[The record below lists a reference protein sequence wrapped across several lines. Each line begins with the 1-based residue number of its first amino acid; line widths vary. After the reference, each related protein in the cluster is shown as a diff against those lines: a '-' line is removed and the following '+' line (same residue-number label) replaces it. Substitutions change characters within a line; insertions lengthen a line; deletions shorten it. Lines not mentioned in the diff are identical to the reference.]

1 MGQVTIDES
10 NRPTESPKRVA
21 NSSWSGGL
29 SPALRLTS
37 HLIADRC
44 SGAYDGLL
52 MFCKIRTLCLLV
64 VAIAALFCAYPTF
77 AADSPQIFPLSEVKP
92 GMTGE
97 MYTIF
102 QGDQVEKV
110 ELQVIGVLQNALGPK
125 QDVIIVKLL
134 GDQAAQTGVV
144 AGMSGSPVY
153 IDGKLV
159 GALSLKLGAFT
170 KEAIGGVTPIA
181 DMLRVA
187 QYRPP
192 GSSQNAEIRPGPVH
206 RDAANVSTGT
216 PGSSGFARPVAVGG
230 GQFLVPI
237 ETPLVTSGM
246 YPQTLGWFQKQFSS
260 WGMAAM
266 AGGTAPSSPN
276 DSKIKPGDMVG
287 IDLIR
292 GDLSVSAGC
301 TVTTVEANRIL
312 ACGHPLFGFG
322 AVQMPI
328 SAAHVVMT
336 LSSAQESTK
345 VITTG
350 GVIGTLTQDR
360 QTAISGTLGPGPAMV
375 PVNLTLD
382 TPDGENKYHF
392 EVVQSP
398 QLTAQLV
405 ATAAYNG
412 ITGSTAY
419 DQSTTLQL
427 EGNIELKGHA
437 PVRLEDL
444 FAPTDQ
450 STPAGFFLA
459 TSVESDF
466 AQIYSNPYEQPQIQR
481 VDLTVKALPD
491 RRWAMIDD
499 AWVEKSEVHP
509 GETVNVRVLLRPY
522 RGAPFTQ
529 QIPITIPEQS
539 SRGTLQL
546 VVSDAAFLNRNV
558 QSLAYTSQGQLPGL
572 GELINLINRERHN
585 DHLYATLLQ
594 PTPTMLVEDKELPNV
609 PLSAIN
615 VLDQRQNPG
624 SARLLWE
631 STAGEWSVD
640 MHEVIAGEHMLTITV
655 K

>member
-1 MGQVTIDES
+1 MPS
-10 NRPTESPKRVA
+10 A
-21 NSSWSGGL
+21 
-29 SPALRLTS
+29 
-37 HLIADRC
+37 
-44 SGAYDGLL
+44 
-52 MFCKIRTLCLLV
+52 IRKLCLLIV
-64 VAIAALFCAYPTF
+64 SLAALACVFPAY
-77 AADSPQIFPLSEVKP
+77 AGDAPQVFPESQVKP
-92 GMTGE
+92 GMTGV

-102 QGDQVEKV
+102 QGDQIQKV
-110 ELQVIGVLQNALGPK
+110 DLQVIGVLPNALGPK
-125 QDVIIVKLL
+125 QDVILVKLL
-134 GDQAAQTGVV
+134 GDQAAETGVV

-153 IDGKLV
+153 IDGKLL
-159 GALSLKLGAFT
+159 GALSVKLGAFT

-181 DMLRVA
+181 DMLQVA
-187 QYRPP
+187 QYRSPS
-192 GSSQNAEIRPGPVH
+192 GAQNAN
-206 RDAANVSTGT
+206 AAGAKAPHHAAVSTT
-216 PGSSGFARPVAVGG
+216 TAAPNSAAVPPPPNNFTQPVSVGG

-237 ETPLVTSGM
+237 ETPLVTAGL
-246 YPQTLGWFQKQFSS
+246 YPQALGWFNKQFSS
-260 WGMAAM
+260 WGMATM
-266 AGGTAPSSPN
+266 AGGTAPASPS
-276 DSKIKPGDMVG
+276 DSKIQPGDMVG

-301 TVTTVEANRIL
+301 TVTAVEGDRIL

-322 AVQMPI
+322 AVKMPI

-336 LSSAQESTK
+336 LASAQASTK
-345 VITTG
+345 VIATG

-360 QTAISGTLGPGPAMV
+360 QTAISGVLGAGPPMV

-412 ITGSTAY
+412 ITGSAAY

-466 AQIYSNPYEQPQIQR
+466 AQIYSNPYELPQIDR

-509 GETVNVRVLLRPY
+509 GESVNVRVLLRPY
-522 RGAPFTQ
+522 RGAPIIQ
-529 QIPITIPEQS
+529 EIPITIPQQTA
-539 SRGTLQL
+539 RGTLEL
-546 VVSDAAFLNRNV
+546 VVSDADFLNRNV
-558 QSLAYTSQGQLPGL
+558 ESLAYTSQGQLPGL
-572 GELINLINRERHN
+572 GELINLINRQRHN

-609 PLSAIN
+609 PLSTIN

-640 MHEVIAGEHMLTITV
+640 MHQVIAGQRMLTITV